1 MRPPSSARRLAIGEQ
16 TTLADRKRRAGQR
29 LIIGFPGAAPPE
41 ESRRFIR
48 AARPAGFI
56 LFARNVEEP
65 GQVRELNRELGALL
79 PKSLPP
85 LLSVDQEG
93 GRVQRIRATSWPR
106 ARWLGNLDD
115 PARTR
120 AIARALAVEL
130 RAMGFNV
137 NWAPVADVDSN
148 PANPVIGDRSFS
160 RDPAAVARHA
170 QAFLE
175 GMEEVGVLGCVKHF
189 PGHGDTSVDSHLDL
203 PVVEKETPE
212 LERTELLPFRHLI
225 RAGAPMVMTAH
236 VRYPAWDED
245 LPATMSAP
253 ILQGQLRGALGHSGV
268 VVSDDLEMKAVRGRY
283 PLDLQLDRASRAS
296 VDLFLCCSEVELQ
309 WEAFELLVRLQEGDK
324 RHDDLAIDAMGRLK
338 ALRHRLF
345 SPARPVPEL
354 SHVGSIAHRD
364 LALFVEAHG
373 RS

>member
-1 MRPPSSARRLAIGEQ
+1 MRPPPTARRLAIGEQ

-65 GQVRELNRELGALL
+65 GQVRELNRELEALL
-79 PKSLPP
+79 PQSLPP

-120 AIARALAVEL
+120 AIARALALEL

-203 PVVEKETPE
+203 PVVEKEPPE
-212 LERTELLPFRHLI
+212 LERTELRPFRHLI

-236 VRYPAWDED
+236 VRYPAWDEEH
-245 LPATMSAP
+245 PATMSAP
-253 ILQGQLRGALGHSGV
+253 ILQGQLRGALGHTGV

-283 PLDLQLDRASRAS
+283 PLELQLDRASRAS

-324 RHDDLAIDAMGRLK
+324 RHDDLAIDAMARLK

-345 SPARPVPEL
+345 SPTRPVPEL